1 VHVNDDKKKYIGKK
15 EVKRASI
22 KAQEIG
28 LENLVEQKN
37 RNLNNKNKNLA
48 SLTTNF
54 LSF

>member
-1 VHVNDDKKKYIGKK
+1 
-15 EVKRASI
+15 
-22 KAQEIG
+22 
-28 LENLVEQKN
+28 LVEQKN